1 MKMIPIVSGTAP
13 MACDEQD
20 YLMLSRYH
28 WRALTNAHHQYAKT
42 QIRGHTILAHRLI
55 LGLEKGDQRVADHI
69 NGNGL
74 DNRRCNLRIVTRKE
88 NRWNLRKTNSLS
100 GIRGVVKVRN
110 GYSARFVHDGEYMH
124 LGCYETKEEAAFYV
138 KKKLLELC
146 PEFSYVHDFDRASL
160 RNVWKGRI
168 DAYAALLNEL
178 EAMK

>member
-100 GIRGVVKVRN
+100 GAIFKPQLAIVGTFINTPVKNRKNSLSSVINVAPKMAPGILPMPPIMTIAIYSTESPRLKGSVV
-110 GYSARFVHDGEYMH
+110 M
-124 LGCYETKEEAAFYV
+124 LT
-138 KKKLLELC
+138 
-146 PEFSYVHDFDRASL
+146 
-160 RNVWKGRI
+160 
-168 DAYAALLNEL
+168 
-178 EAMK
+178 M